1 MTWGEHYLRKCLS
14 DRQGPASHSGPLSVR
29 DLGASP
35 TSMEPRSP
43 HLHKGILA
51 PVLFPSQGGCEDRI
65 RWCVRKHLD
74 HGKSLMLPS
83 HHPQTLGRRRVILKS
98 SLPSP
103 LWVCTFRKGGV
114 SHSWPLR
121 RKTTVVASLSSG
133 SAQRLGLEALGQPS
147 GSTVLRTLQDT
158 ACGPG
163 PLCLTQVWHPA

>member
-103 LWVCTFRKGGV
+103 LWVCTFRKGGCHTRGPSDV
-114 SHSWPLR
+114 KPQW
-121 RKTTVVASLSSG
+121 SLLCL
-133 SAQRLGLEALGQPS
+133 QGQPR
-147 GSTVLRTLQDT
+147 GWGWR
-158 ACGPG
+158 
-163 PLCLTQVWHPA
+163 PLVNPPEAPS